1 MEQNILKCICNNKY
15 KESEFKSHFTKCFQ
29 FKEYFNDFDYKLSEL
44 IKIYSEPKDNLLLI
58 NYLLKLYTVVIEKKI
73 KESFPNYYN
82 ISSANKKIKSIFCQ
96 TCKKNKNI
104 FYLNC
109 NHTIC
114 NECFEIEA
122 KINFYQMKCN
132 ICSKEITE
140 KNKKDILKNK
150 FEELEKNALI
160 KIVENNENDKT
171 NIKVYNEIKEK
182 NMDEND
188 DEVVFISKLDMNENE
203 NNKTNLNLNLKK
215 NIKCRYCSDEITQF
229 NKGKD
234 FDVCNSSLCK
244 ERYILSCKKKLP
256 CGHKCFGVD
265 GEKVCPPCI
274 DSDCKN
280 YSGKLK
286 QNKESYCS
294 ICNLEGLGSSPIVI
308 SKCGHYFHYQ
318 CVKKQLETK
327 WLGPQINFNFC
338 LCPECN
344 KWLDIDTVSDFA
356 KMLNEYNTLYNT
368 IKEMALIRLKLENLD
383 KSPKL
388 TDPNSPWYNKQVEF
402 ALRTFAYFMCSEC
415 KTPYFAGK
423 RECGNNPS
431 INLDET
437 NTNFNPEYCV
447 CSKHVEI
454 DNIKGENY
462 CNKHGKE
469 FIEYKCKFCCKYATW
484 FCWGTT
490 HFCDDCYKRQC
501 LGDYVSQYSK
511 DKLDKCNKNK
521 CQVGGNHPLNGE
533 EYALGCF
540 VCKYNLYNQKN

>member
-1 MEQNILKCICNNKY
+1 MEQNMFTCICKNKY

-73 KESFPNYYN
+73 KESFPNYN
-82 ISSANKKIKSIFCQ
+82 ISNENKKIKSIFCQ
-96 TCKKNKNI
+96 TCKKNKPI
-104 FYLNC
+104 FFLDC

-114 NECFEIEA
+114 CECFEIEA
-122 KINFYQMKCN
+122 KNNFFQMKCN

-150 FEELEKNALI
+150 FEEFEKNAKL
-160 KIVENNENDKT
+160 KVVENDKDDFI
-171 NIKVYNEIKEK
+171 NIKKDNINNNINGINIDEDEDEIK
-182 NMDEND
+182 
-188 DEVVFISKLDMNENE
+188 FISKLDMNEE
-203 NNKTNLNLNLKK
+203 Y
-215 NIKCRYCSDEITQF
+215 IKCRYCKVKITQF
-229 NKGKD
+229 NIGKD
-234 FDVCNSSLCK
+234 FDVCNSSVCK
-244 ERYILSCKKKLP
+244 ERYFLSCKRKLP
-256 CGHKCFGVD
+256 CGHKCFGIE
-265 GEKVCPPCI
+265 GEKICPPCL

-280 YSGKLK
+280 FGGKLK

-294 ICNLEGLGSSPIVI
+294 ICNSDSLGSSPIIV
-308 SKCGHYFHYQ
+308 SNCGHYFHYL
-318 CVKKQLETK
+318 CVKKQLENK

-344 KWLDIDTVSDFA
+344 KWLDINTVPDLE
-356 KMLNEYNTLYNT
+356 KMLKEYTTLYDT
-368 IKEMALIRLKLENLD
+368 IKEMALKKLKLEKLD
-383 KSPKL
+383 KSSKL
-388 TDPNSPWYNKQVEF
+388 TDTNSPWYNKQVEF
-402 ALRTFAYFMCSEC
+402 AMRIFAYFMCSEC
-415 KTPYFAGK
+415 KNPYFAGK
-423 RECGNNPS
+423 RECGDNPN

-454 DNIKGENY
+454 DNIKGENN
-462 CNKHGKE
+462 CSKHGKE

-501 LGDYVSQYSK
+501 IGDYVSQYSK
-511 DKLDKCNKNK
+511 EKLDKCNKNK

-540 VCKYNLYNQKN
+540 VCKYNSFNQKD